1 MSTPINYR
9 ADIDGLRGIAVL
21 AIVLYH
27 SGTFQI
33 RGGFTG
39 VDVFFVISGFLITSI
54 LDRELTRGTFSLA
67 GFYERRARRII
78 PALIATL
85 CLAWLVSFAVLLP
98 HDFKAFSGSLAGA
111 VTFTSNMVFWR
122 DTGYFAAPADTKPLL
137 HTWSLAIEEQFYV
150 LFPLVLVAVHRRGRR
165 ATQVVIGLIALCSF
179 SLSLWATY
187 HAPKAAFYLAPMRAW
202 ELMLGSLVALEA
214 FPAPARQSTADCLT
228 ALGLGLV
235 LCGLF
240 VVSPTSAF
248 PGVVATLPCVGAALI
263 VHGGLRARTAVGA
276 LLSWRPLVFIGLISY
291 SLYLLHWPVLV
302 LARYYAI
309 WPLREYQG
317 ALLLAGAGGLAVV
330 SWRWIERPFRQP
342 QRSVSYTRLTVAAGA
357 AVVLLL
363 GVAGEGYVTDGFA
376 ARYPDY
382 AHRGDTDRVAADNDR
397 RCFLV
402 NQPFAD
408 WQGTDCFLSRRGKSV
423 TLLWGDSFSAHLVP
437 GIVNNLGSIDDD
449 ILQYSVASCAPILD
463 QENSQH
469 MECRALAEQ
478 ALTIIKTYAVSK
490 VILACRW
497 ELERERYPSFL
508 EGIRRTIAVLQS
520 MGTHVIVVGQT
531 PTFTFSDTRDLEYR
545 MRHRHLSTTTAY
557 AFLAFEPSLFRLQ

>member
-1 MSTPINYR
+1 MRASTNDEPV
-9 ADIDGLRGIAVL
+9 A
-21 AIVLYH
+21 
-27 SGTFQI
+27 S
-33 RGGFTG
+33 
-39 VDVFFVISGFLITSI
+39 S
-54 LDRELTRGTFSLA
+54 
-67 GFYERRARRII
+67 RR
-78 PALIATL
+78 LIATL
-85 CLAWLVSFAVLLP
+85 CLAWLASYAVLLP
-98 HDFKAFSGSLAGA
+98 HDFKAFSASVAGA

-179 SLSLWATY
+179 SLSLWAMSC
-187 HAPKAAFYLAPMRAW
+187 AEGGVLPGPDAS
-202 ELMLGSLVALEA
+202 LGADARFARLEA

-248 PGVVATLPCVGAALI
+248 PGIVAMLPCVGAALI
-263 VHGGLRARTAVGA
+263 VHGGLRARTVVGA

-330 SWRWIERPFRQP
+330 SWRWIERPFRLP
-342 QRSVSYTRLTVAAGA
+342 QRSMSHARLALAAGA
-357 AVVLLL
+357 AAVLLL

-382 AHRGDTDRVAADNDR
+382 AHRGDTDRVPADNDR

-497 ELERERYPSFL
+497 ELERERYPSFF
-508 EGIRRTIAVLQS
+508 EGIRHTIAVLQS

-545 MRHRHLSTTTAY
+545 LRHRHLSTTTAY
-557 AFLAFEPSLFRLQ
+557 AFLAFEPSFPFAIKSELAGVDLH